1 MSATND
7 LTKIINKL
15 QKTVK
20 QAVSRAALKEVGI
33 FARDI
38 VVKRTRLGYGVESNF
53 GSKEAF
59 AGLSDKYKKRRASSD
74 LSPLTRPNKSNL
86 TNTGQMLASM
96 KSFTPR
102 DGTIE
107 IRPTGKRDDGYTN
120 EDIAEF
126 NAIGGKNRPPRV
138 FNFVS
143 NNEYFQIIR
152 FYRRTFTDLLKKVK
166 L

>member
-1 MSATND
+1 
-7 LTKIINKL
+7 
-15 QKTVK
+15 
-20 QAVSRAALKEVGI
+20 
-33 FARDI
+33 
-38 VVKRTRLGYGVESNF
+38 
-53 GSKEAF
+53 
-59 AGLSDKYKKRRASSD
+59 
-74 LSPLTRPNKSNL
+74 
-86 TNTGQMLASM
+86 MLASM